1 MMSNV
6 ADWFIGGLY
15 LCFIFGVIM
24 YTYYEIRIKIRK
36 NK

>member
-1 MMSNV
+1 MVSNV

-15 LCFIFGVIM
+15 LGFIFGVIM
-24 YTYYEIRIKIRK
+24 YTYYEIRIKIKK